1 MRKKIFSETR
11 ERTLSPV
18 IGKHVFGNLY
28 DVEDNYLKDL
38 DFVKKTVTEAASIG
52 NMHIVDVL
60 ARQFD
65 SLDSP
70 DVGGVSV
77 IALILESHISIH
89 TWPEARYMTVDIYSC
104 GKDSRPGVAFDYI
117 LSIFKPKSYKMYT
130 ADRSY
135 TKPRTN

>member
-1 MRKKIFSETR
+1 MRKKVFSKTKEK
-11 ERTLSPV
+11 TLSPV

-28 DVEDNYLKDL
+28 DVEESYLKDL
-38 DFVKKTVTEAASIG
+38 EFVKKTIAEVANIG
-52 NMHIVDVL
+52 NMHIVDIL

-70 DVGGVSV
+70 DIGGVSV

-117 LSIFKPKSYKMYT
+117 LSVFKPKSYKMYT

-135 TKPRTN
+135 TKLRTN